1 MTRIYVDF
9 KEKKND
15 MSNENEKFY
24 FRVGELI
31 EILKS
36 MPQDLPVVVSGYE
49 SGYENFHQPS
59 IMTMKHQ
66 PDNPYYDG
74 EFQKVDEENEKAFK
88 AVALQRLRRDD

>member
-1 MTRIYVDF
+1 
-9 KEKKND
+9 
-15 MSNENEKFY
+15 MSNENGKFY
-24 FRVGELI
+24 FTVGELI

-74 EFQKVDEENEKAFK
+74 QFQRVNEENDRTFK
-88 AVALQRLRRDD
+88 AVALPRVRRDD